1 LVLETKSGLPSNS
14 RQRGFC
20 SDPRKNRSPAITRLD
35 PIVTAIKQKK
45 RTASIAR
52 PQNLSMVERPLSL
65 APRSPG
71 VGRPIIARVPA
82 ALIARVAACL
92 LDRYA
97 RLRPLLARSIAPR
110 GGERLP
116 PGALDDRP
124 RTVHLAGALPPPAR
138 PSTEIV
144 WGRASLVSPPTLA
157 RFSLPLVTRL
167 GFPAGIVFASSHRP
181 KI

>member
-1 LVLETKSGLPSNS
+1 LEIESGLPSNS
-14 RQRGFC
+14 RQRGFY
-20 SDPRKNRSPAITRLD
+20 SDPRKNRSPAITCLD
-35 PIVTAIKQKK
+35 PIVTAIKKKK
-45 RTASIAR
+45 RTAPIAR
-52 PQNLSMVERPLSL
+52 PQNLSVVERPLSL

-71 VGRPIIARVPA
+71 AGRPIVTKVPA
-82 ALIARVAACL
+82 ASIARVAARP
-92 LDRYA
+92 LDRCA
-97 RLRPLLARSIAPR
+97 RLRRPLARSIAPR
-110 GGERLP
+110 GRERLP

-124 RTVHLAGALPPPAR
+124 RMVHLAGALPPPAR

-157 RFSLPLVTRL
+157 RFSLPLVMRL